1 MKGESGMK
9 RRTIRKWFWV
19 WEFDEEEK
27 WLNDMAG
34 RGWVLETVGFAKY
47 TFIQSEPGEYTV
59 RLEMP
64 EHMPAS
70 AECQDYIDFIEETGA
85 EYLGN
90 VMKWIYFRK
99 RTADGGFDL
108 FSDIDSRIR
117 HMERI
122 NKPLGIIALCN
133 LLIGVGN
140 MQFGGVGLINIACA
154 GLLGYACMKLNQ
166 KKKMLQK
173 ERSLH
178 E

>member
-1 MKGESGMK
+1 MK
-9 RRTIRKWFWV
+9 RRSIRKWFWV

-27 WLNDMAG
+27 WLNEMAK
-34 RGWVLETVGFAKY
+34 RGWVLDSVGYAKY
-47 TFIQSEPGEYTV
+47 TFIQSEPGEYAV

-99 RTADGGFDL
+99 KTADGEFDL

-117 HMERI
+117 HMDRI
-122 NKPLGIIALCN
+122 VKPLTIIALSN

-140 MQFGGVGLINIACA
+140 LRLSGIGLINIACA
-154 GLLGYACMKLNQ
+154 ALLGYACMKIKQ
-166 KKKMLQK
+166 KKDALQK
-173 ERSLH
+173 DRTLH